1 MKKMFFVLLLT
12 ATLSSLTFAQ
22 RTLINNGDQY
32 AGAKLALGSVAGASM
47 GFVGTYEMGI
57 QENIGVGASLGYSG
71 YSEEYNFG
79 AWKGEWSYTNI
90 LILANGN
97 YHIDLL
103 KNEKLDTW
111 GALHIGY
118 NVASAKFSWTST
130 GVPAGATTPTVSAGG
145 FVVGLSAN
153 ARYML
158 SEQLFATASL
168 GFGMGILQI
177 GIDYKL

>member
-1 MKKMFFVLLLT
+1 MKKLLFAVLLT
-12 ATLSSLTFAQ
+12 MTISSLSLAQ
-22 RTLINNGDQY
+22 RTLINKGDQY

-47 GFVGTYEMGI
+47 GFVGTYEMGF
-57 QENIGVGASLGYSG
+57 QENIGIGASIGYSG

-130 GVPAGATTPTVSAGG
+130 GVPASAISPSVSAGG

-158 SEQLFATASL
+158 SEQWFATASL

-177 GIDYKL
+177 GVDYKI